1 LTILLIVEM
10 IFVIKITISTKENQ
24 MLKIAKI
31 AAVTLAAF
39 VMVGCSTTNSI
50 PYKASTSNVITI
62 QNTLKASN
70 TKVTLGTFS
79 MGSGVT
85 EELLCRLMGPVKVAP
100 GKTLSAYIKEAFQE
114 ELFLA
119 QAYDTNASVKI
130 EGQIEKLA
138 FSSVSPANWE
148 ISMRVSSNK
157 SPGYTVAVK
166 YNYDTSFDAI
176 SACRNVADA
185 FAPAVQELLRQV
197 VSNPQFTQLVK

>member
-1 LTILLIVEM
+1 VEV
-10 IFVIKITISTKENQ
+10 IFVIKITTLTRG
-24 MLKIAKI
+24 LKMRQIVKI
-31 AAVTLAAF
+31 CAVTAAAF

-79 MGSGVT
+79 LSNGVE
-85 EELLCRLMGPVKVAP
+85 EELMCRLMGPVKVAP
-100 GKTLSAYIKEAFQE
+100 GKTMSTFIKEAFQE

-119 QAYDTNASVKI
+119 QAYDTNAPVKI
-130 EGQIEKLA
+130 EGQIQKMS

-166 YNYDTSFDAI
+166 YNYDTSFDAW
-176 SACRNVADA
+176 SACKNVADA

-197 VSNPQFTQLVK
+197 VTNPQFNQLVK

>member
-1 LTILLIVEM
+1 M
-10 IFVIKITISTKENQ
+10 KN
-24 MLKIAKI
+24 MLKVGTLI
-31 AAVTLAAF
+31 AAVALLA
-39 VMVGCSTTNSI
+39 GCSTTNSI

-79 MGSGVT
+79 LSNGVE
-85 EELLCRLMGPVKVAP
+85 EELLCRLMGPVKIAP
-100 GKTLSAYIKEAFQE
+100 GKTMSTFIKEAFQE

-119 QAYDTNASVKI
+119 QAYDTNAPVVI
-130 EGQIEKLA
+130 EGRIERLS
-138 FSSVSPANWE
+138 FSSISPANWE
-148 ISMRVSSNK
+148 IAMRVTSNK

-166 YNYDTSFDAI
+166 YNYDTSFDAW
-176 SACRNVADA
+176 SACKNVANA

>member
-1 LTILLIVEM
+1 MKNYINNGILLV
-10 IFVIKITISTKENQ
+10 
-24 MLKIAKI
+24 
-31 AAVTLAAF
+31 AVTL
-39 VMVGCSTTNSI
+39 VVGCSTTNSI

-62 QNTLKASN
+62 QNTFKANN
-70 TKVTLGTFS
+70 TKVTLGNFA
-79 MGSGVT
+79 MGTGVT

-119 QAYDTNASVKI
+119 QAYETNASVTI
-130 EGQIEKLA
+130 EGRIEKLA

-185 FAPAVQELLRQV
+185 FEPAVQELLRQV
-197 VSNPQFTQLVK
+197 VANPQFSQLVK

>member
-1 LTILLIVEM
+1 MKNTIKVAIVIATVALL
-10 IFVIKITISTKENQ
+10 
-24 MLKIAKI
+24 A
-31 AAVTLAAF
+31 
-39 VMVGCSTTNSI
+39 GCSTTNSI

-197 VSNPQFTQLVK
+197 VTNPQFNQLVK

>member
-1 LTILLIVEM
+1 MKNLVKTGMLL
-10 IFVIKITISTKENQ
+10 
-24 MLKIAKI
+24 
-31 AAVTLAAF
+31 AAVALLA
-39 VMVGCSTTNSI
+39 GCSTTNSI
-50 PYKASTSNVITI
+50 PYKASTNNVITL

-79 MGSGVT
+79 MANGVT
-85 EELLCRLMGPVKVAP
+85 EELMCRLMGPVKVAP
-100 GKTLSAYIKEAFQE
+100 GKTMSTFIKEAFQE

-119 QAYDTNASVKI
+119 QAYDTNAPVKI
-130 EGQIEKLA
+130 EGQIEKMS

-148 ISMRVSSNK
+148 VSMRVSSNK

-166 YNYDTSFDAI
+166 YNYDTSFDAW
-176 SACRNVADA
+176 SACKNVADA